1 MVSAAFWVLQNSL
14 CKEPEAQHCA
24 DPVEWGEEETGGTG
38 ETGWGPP
45 HLTGDIKRGSVNQHL
60 TAPPPQL
67 GGAATGCHFVLN
79 PGGKASS
86 PVAFSV
92 SLSQP
97 Q

>member
-1 MVSAAFWVLQNSL
+1 MLLSGSCRTACAKSHGR
-14 CKEPEAQHCA
+14 HCTL
-24 DPVEWGEEETGGTG
+24 PVEWSEEETGDTG

-45 HLTGDIKRGSVNQHL
+45 HLIGDVKRRSVNQHP
-60 TAPPPQL
+60 TAPQL
-67 GGAATGCHFVLN
+67 RGAATGCHFVLN

-86 PVAFSV
+86 SGAFSV